1 MDRPYRQAF
10 APGVSLLG
18 GAAGGLSY
26 EGMMRD
32 AVALEDRARRDE
44 VGHGRALPRVAGR
57 QVQAVRPEDGRPAQ
71 ARVAGR

>member
-1 MDRPYRQAF
+1 MDRPNRQAF

-32 AVALEDRARRDE
+32 AVALEERARRLDS
-44 VGHGRALPRVAGR
+44 GHSRSLPRVAVP
-57 QVQAVRPEDGRPAQ
+57 QVQAARPEDARPDQ
-71 ARVAGR
+71 ARIAGR